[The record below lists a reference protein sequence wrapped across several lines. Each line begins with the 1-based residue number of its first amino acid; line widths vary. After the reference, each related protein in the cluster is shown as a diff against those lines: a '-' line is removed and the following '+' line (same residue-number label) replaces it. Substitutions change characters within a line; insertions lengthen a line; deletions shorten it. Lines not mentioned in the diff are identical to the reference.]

1 MGSDAKN
8 PPIDMPDVKQTW
20 TRVHDLALIFI
31 ALAYGTDQELHE
43 DELATITD
51 VLQQWRDNFPADEVQ
66 DVVMEA
72 VAIFT
77 GDEADLEVLNSMN
90 ALKQQLSL
98 DDRHR
103 ALKDLVRIAE
113 ADGVLLHGERELIYQ
128 LAEVWEIRAAGERLV
143 EKTSATLADKPEW
156 SLLHDVGLMYIVL
169 AHSSD
174 NKISEGEISAM
185 VTRLMDWQLD
195 QDEEAIRRVLREAL
209 ALYSDGPD
217 QEALQESVQ
226 TIREMMSA
234 VQRLVLLD
242 DLVFIAQ
249 VDGVLNDI
257 EKEMIDNLSQSW
269 GVSIRVDGEVGL

>member
-20 TRVHDLALIFI
+20 TRAHDLALIFI

-98 DDRHR
+98 ADRHR

-113 ADGVLLHGERELIYQ
+113 ADGVLLHSERELIYQ
-128 LAEVWEIRAAGERLV
+128 LAEVWEIRPAGERLV

>member
-1 MGSDAKN
+1 
-8 PPIDMPDVKQTW
+8 MPDVKQTW

-31 ALAYGTDQELHE
+31 ALAYGTDQDLHE

-51 VLQQWRDNFPADEVQ
+51 VLQHWRDHFPADEVQ

-72 VAIFT
+72 VTIYL
-77 GDEADLEVLNSMN
+77 GDDADLEVHRSTN
-90 ALKQQLSL
+90 ALKQQLSPSDL
-98 DDRHR
+98 QR
-103 ALKDLVRIAE
+103 ALEDAVRIAE
-113 ADGVLLHGERELIYQ
+113 ADGVLLHSEMEVIHK
-128 LAEVWEIRAAGERLV
+128 LAEAWEIRAIGERLI
-143 EKTSATLADKPEW
+143 EKTSVVVGEKLEW
-156 SLLHDVGLMYIVL
+156 SLMHDVGLMYIVL

-174 NKISEGEISAM
+174 NKISEGEISVM

-209 ALYSDGPD
+209 AFYSDGPD

>member
-20 TRVHDLALIFI
+20 TRAHDLALIFI

-174 NKISEGEISAM
+174 NKISEGKISAM

-209 ALYSDGPD
+209 AFYSDGPD

>member
-209 ALYSDGPD
+209 AFYSDGPD